1 MVTGT
6 AKLVVDLGNSETRVK
21 ALYGRTSKGVP
32 RGRMSV
38 LSNRYAQIPGHMVD
52 GYISDGV
59 YSEDDSAIFTY
70 NNTVYCNG
78 RLCETEFSQTSFRP
92 SAMEKKY
99 SSIITKLEL
108 INALHQGYM
117 TVADFANCGVESL
130 DLTWEMY
137 LLLPPE
143 DVDLGAKQLAELA
156 RSITEINFQMPEL
169 RKEIKISKVQVFP
182 EGLCAFIGTV
192 FKDKATVRPG
202 YNYLIENRESTL
214 ICDIGAGTTDFVMVK
229 GAQVVSTS
237 RFTREVGGNNVH
249 RLVQRSLRQEGIS
262 LPDSAVA
269 EGCEKGYVMSG
280 SRQIDI
286 TEAIADAKKTVSR
299 QLVDAVQEFFES
311 SMISIRTISNILVVG
326 GGAEGSPDGAIKP
339 ISTYITE
346 YIKRLSPDIKMIE
359 TPSESREGEV
369 VRLSPRM
376 LNIIGASI
384 LAE

>member
-21 ALYGRTSKGVP
+21 TFYGKNRQGAARSRLTI
-32 RGRMSV
+32 
-38 LSNRYAQIPGHMVD
+38 LSNRYAQIPSHMVD

-59 YSEDDSAIFTY
+59 YTEEDSSIFTM
-70 NNTVYCNG
+70 NKTAYCNG
-78 RLCETEFSQTSFRP
+78 RLCDTEFAQSSFRP

-99 SSIITKLEL
+99 DSLITKLEL
-108 INALHQGYM
+108 INALKQGYM

-130 DLTWEMY
+130 DLDWELY

-143 DVDLGAKQLAELA
+143 DMDFGAKKLAELA
-156 RSITEINFQMPEL
+156 RSIAEIDFQMPEL
-169 RKEIKISKVQVFP
+169 RKEIKISKVNVFP

-192 FKDKATVRPG
+192 FKNKGTVRPG
-202 YNYLIENRESTL
+202 YSYLIENMESTL
-214 ICDIGAGTTDFVMVK
+214 ICDVGAGTTDFVMVK

-237 RFTREVGGNNVH
+237 RFTREIGGNNVH
-249 RLVQRSLRQEGIS
+249 RLVQRSLRQEGIP

-269 EGCEKGYVMSG
+269 EGCEKGYVKSG
-280 SRQIDI
+280 SRQVDI
-286 TEAIADAKKTVSR
+286 VKHIADAKQTVSR

-326 GGAEGSPDGAIKP
+326 GGAEGSPNGDIQP

-346 YIKRLSPDIKMIE
+346 YIKKLSPDIKLIE
-359 TPSESREGEV
+359 IPSETHEGV
-369 VRLSPRM
+369 VTRLSPRM
-376 LNIIGASI
+376 LNITGAGI

>member
-21 ALYGRTSKGVP
+21 TLYGRNSRGVP
-32 RGRMSV
+32 RGRLAI
-38 LSNRYAQIPGHMVD
+38 LSNRYAQIPSHLVD
-52 GYISDGV
+52 GYIADGV
-59 YSEDDSAIFTY
+59 YSEEDSSIFIHNHTA
-70 NNTVYCNG
+70 YCNG
-78 RLCETEFSQTSFRP
+78 RLCETEFSQSSFRP

-99 SSIITKLEL
+99 SSLITELEL
-108 INALHQGYM
+108 TNALHQGYM

-130 DLTWEMY
+130 DLTWELY

-143 DVDLGAKQLAELA
+143 DMDSGAKKLAELA

-192 FKDKATVRPG
+192 FRDKTTVRPG

-214 ICDIGAGTTDFVMVK
+214 ICDVGAGTTDFVMVK

-237 RFTREVGGNNVH
+237 RFTREIGGNNVH
-249 RLVQRSLRQEGIS
+249 RLVLRSLRQDEIS

-286 TEAIADAKKTVSR
+286 TQYIAEAKQTVSR

-311 SMISIRTISNILVVG
+311 SMVSIRTISNILVVG
-326 GGAEGSPDGAIKP
+326 GGAEGSPDGVIKP

-346 YIKRLSPDIKMIE
+346 YIKRLSPDIKMIDI
-359 TPSESREGEV
+359 PSETREGEV
-369 VRLSPRM
+369 TRLSPRM